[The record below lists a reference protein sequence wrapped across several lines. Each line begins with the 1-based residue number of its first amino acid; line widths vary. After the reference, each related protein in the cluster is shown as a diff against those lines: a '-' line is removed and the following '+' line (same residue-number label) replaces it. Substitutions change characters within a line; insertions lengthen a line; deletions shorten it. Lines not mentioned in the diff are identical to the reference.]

1 MIILTDTEKIKNHP
15 NNRNDN
21 NFNEGKTN
29 LNIRDTAM
37 TYQYGG
43 YSPDTMA
50 RQMSLS
56 IACQSGT
63 DVVHSVG
70 NVTAILMQFILD
82 QFPSGTFKT
91 AIPSTKL
98 AHRQL
103 KQTPKQIRTQPY
115 PMCIVNP
122 RVSLIANDDRFG
134 ANTFAATTYFSAS
147 DRYQNRSEMAL
158 LLKDPRIGIEWRGKI
173 NRLVLNL
180 DFVLAFKSIA
190 EQTRWASYLANKI
203 PVENGFLPDIE
214 TALELALPDGFLQAT
229 SEYIKIPVKDKNG
242 SVVPFIDYLNMHSVY
257 PISYRFSSGRHKDA
271 FYANYSAPLLC
282 SISGFNY
289 TNTTRTGQV
298 ESDCPITFTLR
309 CEYTT
314 IGLFELA
321 HPNPGMVRILPS
333 EESGVVI
340 PIFSDNFNEKDFP
353 LEYGWVIHARP
364 ICQMDWGEHEVSFE
378 PILGDGINKVLDF
391 HLKHHLKPEL
401 FISIKLRENHTLIDD
416 GYYIDW
422 ENKKIVFTTISYTH
436 TYRVIIAVNKL
447 YIQDNLISMYGK

>member
-1 MIILTDTEKIKNHP
+1 MIVLTDTEEIKNHP

-21 NFNEGKTN
+21 NFNEGKTD

-50 RQMSLS
+50 KQMSLS

-63 DVVHSVG
+63 DVVHSIG
-70 NVTAILMQFILD
+70 NVTAILLQFILD
-82 QFPSGTFKT
+82 QFPSKTFAT
-91 AIPSTKL
+91 AIPSTEL
-98 AHRQL
+98 QHRQL
-103 KQTPKQIRTQPY
+103 RHTTKQMRTQPY
-115 PMCIVNP
+115 PLCIVSP
-122 RVSLIANDDRFG
+122 RISLLANDDRLG
-134 ANTFAATTYFSAS
+134 AGSFATTTWYSAS
-147 DRYQNRSEMAL
+147 DRYQNRSEMATL
-158 LLKDPRIGIEWRGKI
+158 LRDPRIGIEWRGKI
-173 NRLVLNL
+173 NRLVLYL

-190 EQTRWASYLANKI
+190 EQQRWASYLINKLPI
-203 PVENGFLPDIE
+203 SNGYLPDIE
-214 TALELALPDGFLQAT
+214 TTLELALPDGFLQAT
-229 SEYIKIPVKDKNG
+229 SEYIGIPVKDKNG

-257 PISYRFSSGRHKDA
+257 PISYRFSSGRHTDA

-282 SISGFNY
+282 SIGDFNY
-289 TNTTRTGQV
+289 SNTTRTGRV
-298 ESDCPITFTLR
+298 DSDCPITFTLR

-314 IGLFELA
+314 IGLFELC
-321 HPNPGMVRILPS
+321 HPNPGMVRILPQ

-353 LEYGWVIHARP
+353 LEYGWVIHAKP
-364 ICQMDWGEHEVSFE
+364 ICQMDWGEREVSFE
-378 PILGDGINKVLDF
+378 PVLGDDINRILDF

-401 FISIKLRENHTLIDD
+401 FISIKLRENHILIED

-447 YIQDNLISMYGK
+447 YIQDALLNMYGK